1 MNDKCAAGT
10 GRFLE
15 VMAQALEVKIEEMGK
30 LSLQAKKALEVSSTC
45 TVFAESEYLKI
56 L

>member
-15 VMAQALEVKIEEMGK
+15 AMARTLQMPIEE
-30 LSLQAKKALEVSSTC
+30 LSRQGLEWRHDVTISSMC
-45 TVFAESEYLKI
+45 TVFGESEVV
-56 L
+56 

>member
-15 VMAQALEVKIEEMGK
+15 VMARTLEIDLERIGD
-30 LSLQAKKALEVSSTC
+30 LSLLATGAIS
-45 TVFAESEYLKI
+45 
-56 L
+56 

>member
-15 VMAQALEVKIEEMGK
+15 AIARSLEVGLDELGP
-30 LSLQAKKALEVSSTC
+30 AALAT
-45 TVFAESEYLKI
+45 
-56 L
+56 